1 MPDNNIIVIKCGD
14 CSLQTESSPGFLC
27 LHQPGSWG
35 SSLPWNDGLA
45 SGPHTSKMHLSP
57 LCANCQGGCAAPST
71 LFRDLPGHSVLS
83 VFFLPSASLCCCL
96 VLVFVFRVTSWLC
109 QAKERPDWDRSWSP
123 EAALLT
129 SPTIALVWVR
139 CGFKNPKW
147 NDLNE
152 AVHFSP
158 ICKSGI
164 MRPHQ
169 SGPGSLCLSV
179 SYVWLPPPRP
189 PRGLRW

>member
-1 MPDNNIIVIKCGD
+1 MKTHFLWASVLWPLSKLSWSASECVTSASVPAQHLGTMVWHQVPIQAKCIWVPYV
-14 CSLQTESSPGFLC
+14 LTAREAVQPPVHSSETC
-27 LHQPGSWG
+27 
-35 SSLPWNDGLA
+35 
-45 SGPHTSKMHLSP
+45 
-57 LCANCQGGCAAPST
+57 
-71 LFRDLPGHSVLS
+71 RDTVLS